1 MIALAARGVS
11 KRYRRSGRRRAA
23 GTLKSAVLRALR
35 GPSSSLEDSF
45 EALSDVTFS
54 VEKGTTVGVIGE
66 NGSGKS
72 TLLKLLAGIHRPT
85 AGSIEA
91 RGRIAALIE
100 LGAGF
105 HPEIS
110 ARENVEINGMLMGL
124 SRREIA
130 ERLNAIVAFAGVER
144 FLDEPVKT
152 FSSGMVVRLGFAVAA
167 HADPEILLVD
177 EVLSVGD
184 EAFTHRCLER
194 IAEFQKDGRT
204 IVVVSHD
211 LELVTA
217 TARRAMRLS
226 AGRLVADG
234 PVEEVVGRYR
244 DEVAL
249 REGEA
254 RGSTA
259 LSTAQRWGSG
269 IARIDEVRVL
279 AETGEPAGVLTAGR
293 PFRVEIA
300 GTADRAIA
308 DFVAGI
314 RIARVDGTTVFGTN
328 TRIDGHL
335 AERVEG
341 PFRIAVSFS
350 AADLA
355 SGTYALDVAVHAAD
369 GAPYDYRADV
379 LRFDVRA
386 PEATASVWRAPRR
399 WDLTAA
405 GRWREGGAP

>member
-1 MIALAARGVS
+1 MIAIAARGVS
-11 KRYRRSGRRRAA
+11 KRYRRSGRRPG
-23 GTLKSAVLRALR
+23 GTLKSAILRKRR
-35 GPSSSLEDSF
+35 GGSSSPEDSF

-72 TLLKLLAGIHRPT
+72 TLLKLAAGIHRPT
-85 AGSIEA
+85 SGSIEA

-130 ERLNAIVAFAGVER
+130 GRLDAIVAFAGVEK

-194 IAEFQKDGRT
+194 IAEFQREGRT
-204 IVVVSHD
+204 ILVVSHD

-234 PVEEVVGRYR
+234 PVQEVVGRYR
-244 DEVAL
+244 DEVATL
-249 REGEA
+249 EGEA
-254 RGSTA
+254 RGNTA

-269 IARIDEVRVL
+269 IARIDDVRVL
-279 AETGEPAGVLTAGR
+279 AETGEPAGALDAGR

-300 GTADRAIA
+300 GTADRAIV

-341 PFRIAVSFS
+341 PFRIAVAFS

-355 SGTYALDVAVHAAD
+355 PGTYVLDVAVHAAD

-386 PEATASVWRAPRR
+386 PEATAGVWRAPRR
-399 WDLTAA
+399 WDLSAA
-405 GRWREGGAP
+405 GRWREGRAP

>member
-1 MIALAARGVS
+1 VTPAIELVNVS
-11 KRYRRSGRRRAA
+11 KMYRRYGGRQFS
-23 GTLKSAVLRALR
+23 TLKSALLQRSIVRNLQPSETFPALT
-35 GPSSSLEDSF
+35 
-45 EALSDVTFS
+45 DVSFS
-54 VEKGTTVGVIGE
+54 VAKGSTYGVMGR

-72 TLLKLLAGIHRPT
+72 TALKLVAGITKPT
-85 AGSIEA
+85 SGSVHVE
-91 RGRIAALIE
+91 GRISALIE

-124 SRREIA
+124 TRREIA
-130 ERLNAIVAFAGVER
+130 GRLDAIVAFAGVER

-194 IAEFQKDGRT
+194 IAEFQKEGRT

-211 LELVTA
+211 LELVSA
-217 TARRAMRLS
+217 TAPRALRLS
-226 AGRLVADG
+226 GGRLVGDG

-244 DEVAL
+244 DEVAS

-254 RGSTA
+254 RAGAA
-259 LSTAQRWGSG
+259 LSSAQRWGSG
-269 IARIDEVRVL
+269 IARIDEARIL
-279 AETGEPAGVLTAGR
+279 DDGGEPRGVLSAGR

-300 GTADRAIA
+300 GTADRPIA

-328 TRIDGHL
+328 TLIDGHR
-335 AERVEG
+335 AESVEG
-341 PFRIAVSFS
+341 PFRIALGFS
-350 AADLA
+350 SADLA

-379 LRFDVRA
+379 LRFEVRA
-386 PEATASVWRAPRR
+386 PEATSGVWRAPRR
-399 WDLTAA
+399 WDLSAG
-405 GRWREGGAP
+405 GRWRQRRAP

>member
-1 MIALAARGVS
+1 MIAIAARGVS
-11 KRYRRSGRRRAA
+11 KRYRRTGRRRAG

-35 GPSSSLEDSF
+35 SPSPSSEDSF
-45 EALSDVTFS
+45 EALSDVTFTI
-54 VEKGTTVGVIGE
+54 EKGTTVGVIGE

-85 AGSIEA
+85 SGSIEA

-130 ERLNAIVAFAGVER
+130 ERLDAIVAFAGVER

-194 IAEFQKDGRT
+194 IAEFQREGRT

-226 AGRLVADG
+226 DGRLVADG

-244 DEVAL
+244 DEVAF

-254 RGSTA
+254 RGRTA

-269 IARIDEVRVL
+269 IARIDDVRVL
-279 AETGEPAGVLTAGR
+279 AETGEPAGVLAAGR

-335 AERVEG
+335 AESVEG
-341 PFRIAVSFS
+341 PFRIAVEFS

-386 PEATASVWRAPRR
+386 PEATAGVWRAPRR
-399 WDLTAA
+399 WDLTGA

>member
-1 MIALAARGVS
+1 V
-11 KRYRRSGRRRAA
+11 
-23 GTLKSAVLRALR
+23 
-35 GPSSSLEDSF
+35 
-45 EALSDVTFS
+45 
-54 VEKGTTVGVIGE
+54 
-66 NGSGKS
+66 
-72 TLLKLLAGIHRPT
+72 
-85 AGSIEA
+85 A

-130 ERLNAIVAFAGVER
+130 ARLDAIVAFAGVEK

-194 IAEFQKDGRT
+194 IAEFQREGRT
-204 IVVVSHD
+204 ILVVSHD

-217 TARRAMRLS
+217 TAPRAMRLS

-244 DEVAL
+244 DEVAA

-254 RGSTA
+254 RGRTA

-279 AETGEPAGVLTAGR
+279 DESGEPAAVLAAGR
-293 PFRVEIA
+293 PFRVEIG
-300 GTADRAIA
+300 GTADRAMA

-341 PFRIAVSFS
+341 PFRIAVVFS

-355 SGTYALDVAVHAAD
+355 AGTYALDVAVHAAD

-386 PEATASVWRAPRR
+386 PETTAGVWRAPRR
-399 WDLTAA
+399 WDLSAA
-405 GRWREGGAP
+405 GRWREGRAP

>member
-1 MIALAARGVS
+1 MIALAVDRVS
-11 KRYRRSGRRRAA
+11 KRYRLSGRRRAA

-35 GPSSSLEDSF
+35 PGIVPEDDSF
-45 EALSDVTFS
+45 AALSDVTFA
-54 VEKGTTVGVIGE
+54 VEKGATIGVIGE

-85 AGSIEA
+85 SGRIEA
-91 RGRIAALIE
+91 HGRVAALIE

-110 ARENVEINGMLMGL
+110 ARENIEINGMLLGL
-124 SRREIA
+124 SRKEIA
-130 ERLNAIVAFAGVER
+130 ERLDAIVAFAEVER

-167 HADPEILLVD
+167 HSDPEILLVD

-194 IAEFQKDGRT
+194 IADFQKEGRT

-211 LELVTA
+211 LELLTSTA
-217 TARRAMRLS
+217 PRALRL
-226 AGRLVADG
+226 AGGRLVADG
-234 PVEEVVGRYR
+234 PVAEVVGRYR
-244 DEVAL
+244 DEVAW

-254 RGSTA
+254 RASAA
-259 LSTAQRWGSG
+259 LSSAQRWGSG
-269 IARIDEVRVL
+269 IARIEEVKVL
-279 AETGEPAGVLTAGR
+279 GEDGAPAGVLRAGR
-293 PFRVEIA
+293 PFSVELA
-300 GTADRAIA
+300 GAADRPIA

-314 RIARVDGTTVFGTN
+314 RISRVDGTTVFGTN
-328 TRIDGHL
+328 TRIDGHR

-341 PFRIAVSFS
+341 PFRIGIAFS
-350 AADLA
+350 AADLT

-379 LRFDVRA
+379 LRFDVHA
-386 PEATASVWRAPRR
+386 PEATAGIWRAPRR
-399 WDLTAA
+399 WDLSGA
-405 GRWREGGAP
+405 GRWREGRPG